1 MSIKQ
6 FTIEIDLGNDAVQTA
21 DDIAQILYATA
32 DRIIDVTGSD
42 PLTEH
47 VGAFKNIRD
56 LNGNTVGLWQVK
68 SI

>member
-1 MSIKQ
+1 MTAKQ
-6 FTIEIDLGNDAVQTA
+6 FTIEIELGNDSVQTA
-21 DDIAQILYATA
+21 DDIAQILYSTA

-47 VGAFKNIRD
+47 VGAFRNIRD

-68 SI
+68 SV

>member
-1 MSIKQ
+1 MTAKQ
-6 FTIEIDLGNDAVQTA
+6 FTIEIELGNDSVQTA
-21 DDIAQILYATA
+21 DDIANILRETA
-32 DRIIDVTGSD
+32 DKVDRV
-42 PLTEH
+42 E